1 MNPATD
7 NPVVLLSADDPAP
20 IEWVNS
26 ESDAPLLLL
35 CEHAGNALPSSH
47 DQLGLDPW
55 HLDNHIGW
63 DIGAEAVARLVAH
76 ELQAPL
82 LLQRYSRLLIDCN
95 RPPDTT
101 SSIPAVSD
109 GIEIPANQ
117 QVSPDEKLARQNEI
131 FKPLD
136 ESIQAALGRYQRL
149 AAFSIHSFTPKL
161 QGQPTRPWHA
171 GFLSRS
177 DSTTAN
183 TLLQSIK
190 TQRPELTLAINEPY
204 SIDDETDW
212 FIPRYAE
219 TQGLSHSMIEIR
231 NDSLVDDAGIHDW
244 AELLT
249 SAIKTVMEGI
259 Q

>member
-7 NPVVLLSADDPAP
+7 NPVVLLSTDDPAP

-95 RPPDTT
+95 RPPNTT

-136 ESIQAALGRYQRL
+136 ESIQAALGL
-149 AAFSIHSFTPKL
+149 SLIH
-161 QGQPTRPWHA
+161 
-171 GFLSRS
+171 
-177 DSTTAN
+177 
-183 TLLQSIK
+183 I
-190 TQRPELTLAINEPY
+190 
-204 SIDDETDW
+204 
-212 FIPRYAE
+212 
-219 TQGLSHSMIEIR
+219 
-231 NDSLVDDAGIHDW
+231 
-244 AELLT
+244 
-249 SAIKTVMEGI
+249 
-259 Q
+259 